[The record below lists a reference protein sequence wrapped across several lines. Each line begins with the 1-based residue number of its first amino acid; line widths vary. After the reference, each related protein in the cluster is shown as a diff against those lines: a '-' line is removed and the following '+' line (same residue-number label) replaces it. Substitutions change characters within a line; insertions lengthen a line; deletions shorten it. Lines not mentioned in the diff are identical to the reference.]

1 MGKEQQEYTS
11 ADGGA
16 VLSFEA
22 AAARR
27 AQRERAGADGPSDDL
42 KKFQQPGSEADDYR
56 HRMKTNVAGFAVVT
70 LLILAGIWI
79 ADSLAA
85 MRKHQEC
92 TLMGRRG
99 CAPVDVPIVQR
110 W

>member
-27 AQRERAGADGPSDDL
+27 AQRERASADKASDDL
-42 KKFQQPGSEADDYR
+42 KKFQQSQSEADDYR
-56 HRMKTNVAGFAVVT
+56 HRMKTNAAGFVVVT
-70 LLILAGIWI
+70 LLIFAGIWI

-99 CAPVDVPIVQR
+99 CAPVEAPLAQR